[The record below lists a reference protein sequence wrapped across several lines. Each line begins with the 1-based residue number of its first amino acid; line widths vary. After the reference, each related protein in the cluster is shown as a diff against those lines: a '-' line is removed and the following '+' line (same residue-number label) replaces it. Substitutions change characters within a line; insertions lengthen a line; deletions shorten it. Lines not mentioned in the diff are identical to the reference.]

1 MEVEDKW
8 KPAQIVVVTQCY
20 RADGRLGRVLTVAR
34 RTRSNPMSDASFP
47 RESYKP
53 GNCDVCGFDAEKYL
67 GDRELCAD
75 CYVME
80 A

>member
-1 MEVEDKW
+1 
-8 KPAQIVVVTQCY
+8 
-20 RADGRLGRVLTVAR
+20 
-34 RTRSNPMSDASFP
+34 MSDASFP